1 MKRIARALVCFA
13 ALWGAP
19 AIGKSPD
26 PAKPPAAAANSA
38 SAPKATPAPAS
49 NASGNAAPKPAA
61 PAAPPEA
68 PIGPDLDK
76 SSAALKDIGASL
88 EKSELTDAD
97 LQALRQRLDPI
108 AASAAAAID
117 KLTPRLAAIQSGL
130 DQLGPKPADDAAPES
145 PAVTADRDDQQK
157 TFNETQELLKRAR
170 LIAVQTEQTSAI
182 ITAKR
187 RALFTRSLFERAQ
200 SITSPSLWQAVWNE
214 APDYF
219 RAARQEFLNWIGNIN
234 SQLDGQRKQMFWG
247 SLALIVAFYAPL
259 AALARRFYT
268 RSKSVAD
275 PSRFLKILGVWWIFL
290 KIALPSVAAIY
301 VVRLLFDT
309 FDLTNDRL
317 QPFFT
322 AVTGGVLRVA
332 FMAGLARGIFAPTRP
347 KWRLPNFGNVL
358 SDKIVRLAIA
368 VAVIVSLTRIL
379 EALNDLI
386 GASLA
391 FSVALRSLGVLLAAI
406 TLAIGLW
413 GIGSEAEQDE
423 CLGPQVNEHRD
434 WFSLARVLCWA
445 VAITDFAAVLSGY
458 ASFGSF
464 VVDQLVWVA
473 GIGCILFMSTMLIDE
488 LTATSF
494 QPNTRI
500 GLRLTI
506 SFGFH
511 PNSIELIGALIAGAM
526 RLALFTF
533 AAFLILAPWGL
544 QSSDVPLD
552 FRAAFFGFKIGDV
565 TVSLSSVAI
574 AAGVFSL
581 AYAIIHSVQR
591 WIESSLLPRTT
602 LDDGLRNSIT
612 TSLGYLG
619 FLVALSL
626 SLSYLGLSLEKLAI
640 LAGALSVGIGFGLQS
655 IVNNFVS
662 GLIIL
667 WERAVRVGDWI
678 VVGSDQG
685 YVRRIN
691 IRSTEIETFDRAQ
704 VIIPNSNLVSGIVK
718 NLVRNDRTG
727 RLVIPLT
734 VSGGADPGKV
744 REVLIAVAKS
754 HDLVLKIPAP
764 QILFTSMSASALSFD
779 LAVFVAD
786 VENLTRV
793 RSDLHFEIFKRFQE
807 EKFFAS
813 APAAPQKVLITGVQI
828 EPSPQA
834 DEAGPGPRNAA
845 NG

>member
-1 MKRIARALVCFA
+1 LKRIARAFFSFA
-13 ALWGAP
+13 LLWSAP
-19 AIGKSPD
+19 ALGKTPD
-26 PAKPPAAAANSA
+26 AAKPAAVAGKPVAA
-38 SAPKATPAPAS
+38 PATPATPVPKAN
-49 NASGNAAPKPAA
+49 NAAAPKPAL
-61 PAAPPEA
+61 AAPEA

-76 SSAALKDIGASL
+76 IGAALKEIAASL
-88 EKSELTDAD
+88 DKSDLADAD
-97 LQALRQRLDPI
+97 LQRLRQRLDPVS
-108 AASAAAAID
+108 ASAAAAID
-117 KLTPRLAAIQSGL
+117 KLTPRLSAVQARL

-145 PAVTADRDDQQK
+145 PSVTAEREDQE
-157 TFNETQELLKRAR
+157 NALNDAQELLKRAR
-170 LIAVQTEQTSAI
+170 LIAVQAEQTGAV

-187 RALFTRSLFERAQ
+187 RALFARSLFEQAT
-200 SITSPSLWQAVWNE
+200 SITSPSLWRAVWNE

-219 RAARQEFLNWIGNIN
+219 QAARQEFLNWIANIN
-234 SQLDGQRKQMFWG
+234 SQLGGQRKQLFWG
-247 SLALIVAFYAPL
+247 SLALIVALYAPL
-259 AALARRFYT
+259 AALARRFYA
-268 RSKSVAD
+268 RSKSVAE
-275 PSRFLKILGVWWIFL
+275 PTRFQKILGVWWIFL
-290 KIALPSVAAIY
+290 KVALPSVATVYI
-301 VVRLLFDT
+301 VQLLFDS

-322 AVTGGVLRVA
+322 AITGGVLRVA
-332 FMAGLARGIFAPTRP
+332 FTAGLARGIFAPTRP
-347 KWRLPNFGNVL
+347 NWRLPKFGDAL

-368 VAVIVSLTRIL
+368 LAAIVSLTRIF

-413 GIGSEAEQDE
+413 GIGVESERDD
-423 CLGPQVNEHRD
+423 CLGPQVTEHRD
-434 WFSLARVLCWA
+434 WFSLARILCWCVA
-445 VAITDFAAVLSGY
+445 VIDFAAVLGGY

-464 VVDQLVWVA
+464 VVDQLVWVS
-473 GIGCILFMSTMLIDE
+473 GIGCILFMSIALIDE
-488 LTATSF
+488 MTAASF
-494 QPNTRI
+494 RPTTRI
-500 GLRLTI
+500 GRRLTI

-511 PNSIELIGALIAGAM
+511 PNSVELIGALIAGMM

-533 AAFLILAPWGL
+533 AVFLILAPWGL

-552 FRAAFFGFKIGDV
+552 FRAAFFGFKVGDV

-574 AAGVFSL
+574 AAGIFSL
-581 AYAIIHSVQR
+581 AYAIIHSVQS
-591 WIESSLLPRTT
+591 WIDARLLPHTS

-612 TSLGYLG
+612 TSLGYIG

-626 SLSYLGLSLEKLAI
+626 SLSYLGLSLEKLAL

-662 GLIIL
+662 GLILL

-734 VSGGADPGKV
+734 VAGAADPAKV

-764 QILFTSMSASALSFD
+764 QILFTSMSASALTFD
-779 LAVFVAD
+779 LAVFVVD

-793 RSDLHFEIFKRFQE
+793 RSDLHFEIFKRFKE
-807 EKFFAS
+807 EKFFVS
-813 APAAPQKVLITGVQI
+813 APPDPQKVLITGVQI
-828 EPSPQA
+828 DTPPPLSNEAEP
-834 DEAGPGPRNAA
+834 EARNAA